1 MPETTANV
9 SYLIL
14 TPVGLGTEENKNKNF
29 VLMGPLT
36 TKQLAEMGMV
46 KDSSIT
52 KN

>member
-1 MPETTANV
+1 MSALPANV

-14 TPVGLGTEENKNKNF
+14 KALGQETTDEHYM

-36 TKQLAEMGMV
+36 LKQLAEMGMV

-52 KN
+52 KK